1 MSESQKTMKVKEL
14 QAILAACDPEGEVSF
29 FLPSWVFDTDIELEA
44 GGSDGGEPGLSYGAE
59 FTIEASL
66 STEAK
71 DANDPPDRVEIGWAD
86 ADHAKAYRARIERAR
101 EESEQI
107 KNDDA
112 DELVHAGAEHVVV
125 DVLVSRTSHEA
136 IRAGLRA
143 VNATDQVRAGQCTHG
158 VLTVAT
164 ALGMLAEDL
173 GMVETRPGSWEGSNM
188 QTVLSSHGYNA

>member
-1 MSESQKTMKVKEL
+1 MKIKEL
-14 QAILAACDPEGEVSF
+14 QEILAGCNPEGDVSF
-29 FLPSWVFDTDIELEA
+29 DLPAWVFDTDIELAA
-44 GGSDGGEPGLSYGAE
+44 GGSDGGELGVTYGAE
-59 FTIEASL
+59 ITIEATL

-71 DANDPPDRVEIGWAD
+71 DANGPPDHVAIGWAD
-86 ADHAKAYRARIERAR
+86 DDHAKVYRARMERAR
-101 EESEQI
+101 EQSEQI
-107 KNDDA
+107 KA
-112 DELVHAGAEHVVV
+112 DEADAPEHAGAEHVVV
-125 DVLVSRTSHEA
+125 DVLVSRTTHEA

-188 QTVLSSHGYNA
+188 QTVLSSHGYN